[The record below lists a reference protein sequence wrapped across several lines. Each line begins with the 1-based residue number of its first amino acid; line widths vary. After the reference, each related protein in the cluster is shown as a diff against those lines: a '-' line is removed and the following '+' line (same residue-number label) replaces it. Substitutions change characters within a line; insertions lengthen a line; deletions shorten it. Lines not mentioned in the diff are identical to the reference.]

1 MTKRKTFHDA
11 DLAAEKEQ
19 ELKRAEKRKKMQAK
33 LLAKVLTG
41 PASVVAPMD
50 EERVTSKKPLRA
62 NVPGGPARSKKPLRA
77 KGPLQGVKKKK
88 SKESKIHKR
97 QLIRATKGR
106 VRAAK
111 PCPAVACGRHC
122 QALGAPSALPL
133 SSLLLSRASPG
144 RKWRCEHGGRTPSSA
159 RGRCSAERAREIE
172 RAREREREVCAR
184 ELRGAVCASGVRVR
198 CRCVPVA
205 GLWQ

>member
-111 PCPAVACGRHC
+111 PCL
-122 QALGAPSALPL
+122 ALGPSK
-133 SSLLLSRASPG
+133 R
-144 RKWRCEHGGRTPSSA
+144 
-159 RGRCSAERAREIE
+159 
-172 RAREREREVCAR
+172 
-184 ELRGAVCASGVRVR
+184 
-198 CRCVPVA
+198 
-205 GLWQ
+205 

>member
-1 MTKRKTFHDA
+1 ARPVHPAAVSLFSLLGMGKNSNVTKRKTFHDA

-19 ELKRAEKRKKMQAK
+19 DAKKAEKRKKTQAK

-41 PASVVAPMD
+41 PAVVSTPMD
-50 EERVTSKKPLRA
+50 EERMTGRLKETKGA
-62 NVPGGPARSKKPLRA
+62 ARSKKPLRA

-111 PCPAVACGRHC
+111 PCPAVGAAKRW
-122 QALGAPSALPL
+122 ALLFTEPSL
-133 SSLLLSRASPG
+133 
-144 RKWRCEHGGRTPSSA
+144 A
-159 RGRCSAERAREIE
+159 RQEM
-172 RAREREREVCAR
+172 
-184 ELRGAVCASGVRVR
+184 EL
-198 CRCVPVA
+198 
-205 GLWQ
+205 